1 MKFFL
6 CYRFGALLIISFC
19 GYNLEVEKAWK
30 RKESEVS
37 ETQRDLEEL
46 KARIL
51 DPVWLKTVEN
61 KIRCSDTKGLLS
73 SEVAKRIDETNK

>member
-1 MKFFL
+1 M
-6 CYRFGALLIISFC
+6 
-19 GYNLEVEKAWK
+19 
-30 RKESEVS
+30 S